1 MLAIRYSSLRGTEAS
16 ICCLNNLCRGVC
28 CLPRP
33 CICDITNRLLS
44 LVWPE
49 KDHIPTLSHRVKWGS
64 NKETLKYQNMSL
76 GKMLKD
82 TSLSSQLET
91 ENLEKGD
98 EWIKRMAGALL
109 KVLGSMISDAPLRDE
124 ACWHQMGNTQPGGAR
139 AFWAARSSSE
149 WCGNLETPP
158 GNTNT

>member
-1 MLAIRYSSLRGTEAS
+1 
-16 ICCLNNLCRGVC
+16 
-28 CLPRP
+28 
-33 CICDITNRLLS
+33 
-44 LVWPE
+44 
-49 KDHIPTLSHRVKWGS
+49 
-64 NKETLKYQNMSL
+64 MSL

-124 ACWHQMGNTQPGGAR
+124 AC
-139 AFWAARSSSE
+139 
-149 WCGNLETPP
+149 
-158 GNTNT
+158 